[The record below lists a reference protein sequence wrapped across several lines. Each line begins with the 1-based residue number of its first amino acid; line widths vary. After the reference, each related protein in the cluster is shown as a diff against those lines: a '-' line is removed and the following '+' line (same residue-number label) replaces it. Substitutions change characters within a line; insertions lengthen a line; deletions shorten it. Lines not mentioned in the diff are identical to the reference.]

1 MLKKHKY
8 HGNYFGVKSF
18 LPTFAA
24 LIILEIMRMATNW
37 ILDSEQSDVLIKIKH
52 SIIAYI
58 AGTSHKF
65 KGNVEIKDD
74 NIENASIEFSLD
86 VNNKDSKIE
95 PIDSPLN
102 INDFIETE
110 AYPII
115 NFKSTSFQ
123 KVNKNINFLKGNLT
137 VKNITKVIELDTEFL
152 GYNFYN
158 GVRKASFE
166 VKGTI
171 NRNDFDLKTN
181 SIFQKD
187 GIMLGQDLRI
197 EANLEFTA

>member
-1 MLKKHKY
+1 M
-8 HGNYFGVKSF
+8 
-18 LPTFAA
+18 PTKWT
-24 LIILEIMRMATNW
+24 I
-37 ILDSEQSDVLIKIKH
+37 DSEQSDVLIKIKH

-58 AGTSHKF
+58 AGTTNKF
-65 KGNVEIKDD
+65 KGNVDIKDD
-74 NIENASIEFSLD
+74 IIENACIEFSLD
-86 VNNKDSKIE
+86 VNNKE
-95 PIDSPLN
+95 NTLEQIDTYLK

-137 VKNITKVIELDTEFL
+137 VKNITKVIELDTTFL

-166 VKGTI
+166 VKGII

-187 GIMLGQDLRI
+187 GIMLGQDLHI

>member
-1 MLKKHKY
+1 METKW
-8 HGNYFGVKSF
+8 
-18 LPTFAA
+18 T
-24 LIILEIMRMATNW
+24 I
-37 ILDSEQSDVLIKIKH
+37 DSDQSDVLIKIKH
-52 SIIAYI
+52 SIVAYI
-58 AGTSHKF
+58 AGTTNNF
-65 KGNVEIKDD
+65 KGNVDLKDD
-74 NIENASIEFSLD
+74 HIENANIEFSLD
-86 VNNKDSKIE
+86 VNNKENKLE
-95 PIDSPLN
+95 QIDTFLR

-110 AYPII
+110 RYPII

-123 KVNKNINFLKGNLT
+123 KVNQNINFLKGNLT
-137 VKNITKVIELDTEFL
+137 VKNITKVIELDTAFL

-187 GIMLGQDLRI
+187 GIMMGQDLLI

>member
-1 MLKKHKY
+1 METKW
-8 HGNYFGVKSF
+8 
-18 LPTFAA
+18 T
-24 LIILEIMRMATNW
+24 I
-37 ILDSEQSDVLIKIKH
+37 DSDQSDVLIKNRH

-58 AGTSHKF
+58 SGTTNKF
-65 KGNVEIKDD
+65 KGNVDLKNDS
-74 NIENASIEFSLD
+74 IENAHIEFSLD
-86 VNNKDSKIE
+86 VNSKENKIE
-95 PIDSPLN
+95 QVDTYLK

-110 AYPII
+110 QYPVI

-123 KVNKNINFLKGNLT
+123 KVNQNINFIKGNLT
-137 VKNITKVIELDTEFL
+137 VKNITRVIELDTAFL

-171 NRNDFDLKTN
+171 NRNDFNLKTN
-181 SIFQKD
+181 SIFQRD
-187 GIMLGQDLRI
+187 GIMMGQDLVI

>member
-1 MLKKHKY
+1 
-8 HGNYFGVKSF
+8 
-18 LPTFAA
+18 
-24 LIILEIMRMATNW
+24 MATKW
-37 ILDSEQSDVLIKIKH
+37 IIDSEQSDVLIKIKH
-52 SIIAYI
+52 SIIAY
-58 AGTSHKF
+58 AVGTTNKF

-74 NIENASIEFSLD
+74 IIENAYIEFSLD
-86 VNNKDSKIE
+86 VNNKESKLE
-95 PIDSPLN
+95 QIDTYLK
-102 INDFIETE
+102 INDFIETQD
-110 AYPII
+110 YPVI

-123 KVNKNINFLKGNLT
+123 KVNKNINFIKGNLT
-137 VKNITKVIELDTEFL
+137 VKNITKVIELDTAFL

-187 GIMLGQDLRI
+187 GIMLGRNLLI